1 MITVY
6 TKNNCASCTFTKRKL
21 QGLGVNY
28 KEINVDEDLA
38 ALSYLMECGLR
49 SLPVVFKDDELLI
62 SGGFAPNILETCV
75 AESDSKVISDEK
87 VGN

>member
-6 TKNNCASCTFTKRKL
+6 TKNNCMPCKMTKRKL
-21 QGLGVNY
+21 QELGVNY
-28 KEINVDEDLA
+28 QEINVDEDLS
-38 ALSYLMECGLR
+38 ALGYLMECGFR

-75 AESDSKVISDEK
+75 AESDSKRFSDEK